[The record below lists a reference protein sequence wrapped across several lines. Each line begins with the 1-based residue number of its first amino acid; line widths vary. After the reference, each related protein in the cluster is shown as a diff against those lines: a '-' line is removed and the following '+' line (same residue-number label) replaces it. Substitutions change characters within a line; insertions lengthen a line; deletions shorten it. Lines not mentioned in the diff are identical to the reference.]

1 MTKYLNRRQAGSVLA
16 ESLVDYK
23 DNKDVI
29 VLALPR
35 GGVPVAYE
43 VAKAL
48 HVQLDVYLVRKLG
61 VPGYQELA
69 MGAIAQ
75 GGVTIFNQHIM
86 EEYKI
91 TPGEIDAEINH
102 ESVELQRREI
112 RYRGTKPAPSLRH
125 KIVIIIDDG
134 IATGATIKAA
144 IQSIRQQMPSFIIA
158 AVPVADNTI
167 VHAIAPLVDAFVCP
181 LIVDELRAVGSWYED
196 FAQTEDQ
203 EVHELLNMPQS
214 D

>member
-16 ESLVDYK
+16 EALIDYK

-43 VAKAL
+43 VANAL
-48 HVQLDVYLVRKLG
+48 NAPLDVYLVRKLG

-75 GGVTIFNQHIM
+75 GGVTIFNQNIM

-91 TPGEIDAEINH
+91 TPDEIDAEINH
-102 ESVELQRREI
+102 ERIELQRREI
-112 RYRGTKPAPSLRH
+112 RYRGTKHAPSLRH
-125 KIVIIIDDG
+125 KIVIIVDDG

-144 IQSIRQQMPSFIIA
+144 IQSIRQQVPSYIVA
-158 AVPVADNTI
+158 AVPVADKSI
-167 VHAIAPLVDAFVCP
+167 VQAIKPMVDAFVCP
-181 LIVDELRAVGSWYED
+181 LIVDELRAVGGWYEE
-196 FAQTEDQ
+196 FAQTEDE
-203 EVHELLNMPQS
+203 EVHQLLS
-214 D
+214 DVQKH